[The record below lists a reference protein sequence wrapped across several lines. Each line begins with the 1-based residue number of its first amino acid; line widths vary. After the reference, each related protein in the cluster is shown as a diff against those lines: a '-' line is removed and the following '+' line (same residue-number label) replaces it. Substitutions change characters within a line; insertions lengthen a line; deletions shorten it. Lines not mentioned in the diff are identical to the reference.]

1 MLSMMKLT
9 LRTVLFAVAA
19 LWMGGR
25 AGAQSA
31 QPLSLADCRARALA
45 HSEDLKQ
52 AGNRVS
58 QAELDVKIA
67 AAAALPKFDASA
79 VGAYVAPDIDMLGME
94 LRMRGMYMA
103 DLNLTQP
110 LYAGGKIRAGRRLAR
125 IGKDVALEQQRMTR
139 MDVLVEADQTYWTCV
154 AVRGKVRMLERYA
167 AQMDTLY
174 RQTETACAAGMAT
187 ANDLL
192 RIEAK
197 RSEIRYQ
204 LQKARSGAEL
214 CRLSLCRVVGAES
227 GALLEPSDTLPEAAP
242 PSGLTAD
249 LAARPELR
257 MLEKQVEAGGQQV
270 RMARADMLPTVGL
283 TADYTYYGN
292 IKLHTPGAGG
302 DSPVPASTQEFRD
315 DLGAVMLA
323 VRIPLF
329 HWGENRR
336 KVRRAQLDEENA
348 RLDLQKNRR
357 LLQLEA
363 EQAVR
368 NVSDGY
374 ALVET
379 ARTGL
384 RQAEANLR
392 DMQNRYAAALSPL
405 TDLLDAQSLW
415 QQAQSNLIEALTQ
428 YKIYETEYLRAT
440 GRLE

>member
-1 MLSMMKLT
+1 MTIGQVKDILN
-9 LRTVLFAVAA
+9 
-19 LWMGGR
+19 
-25 AGAQSA
+25 
-31 QPLSLADCRARALA
+31 AR
-45 HSEDLKQ
+45 
-52 AGNRVS
+52 
-58 QAELDVKIA
+58 
-67 AAAALPKFDASA
+67 
-79 VGAYVAPDIDMLGME
+79 
-94 LRMRGMYMA
+94 
-103 DLNLTQP
+103 
-110 LYAGGKIRAGRRLAR
+110 
-125 IGKDVALEQQRMTR
+125 
-139 MDVLVEADQTYWTCV
+139 
-154 AVRGKVRMLERYA
+154 
-167 AQMDTLY
+167 
-174 RQTETACAAGMAT
+174 
-187 ANDLL
+187 
-192 RIEAK
+192 
-197 RSEIRYQ
+197 
-204 LQKARSGAEL
+204 
-214 CRLSLCRVVGAES
+214 
-227 GALLEPSDTLPEAAP
+227 
-242 PSGLTAD
+242 
-249 LAARPELR
+249 
-257 MLEKQVEAGGQQV
+257 
-270 RMARADMLPTVGL
+270 
-283 TADYTYYGN
+283 
-292 IKLHTPGAGG
+292 LHTPGAGG